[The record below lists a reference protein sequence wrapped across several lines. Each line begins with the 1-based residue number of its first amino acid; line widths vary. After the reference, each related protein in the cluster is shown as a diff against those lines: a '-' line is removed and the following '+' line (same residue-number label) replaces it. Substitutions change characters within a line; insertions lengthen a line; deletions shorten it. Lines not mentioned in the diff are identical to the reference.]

1 MGEVTAIFRSQ
12 VWVNGLGWRDQKR
25 NPVLEERWGNSVSD
39 TCTAS
44 INTEGGH

>member
-25 NPVLEERWGNSVSD
+25 NPVLEERWGNSISD
-39 TCTAS
+39 THTES